1 MTHARNAVR
10 TAATLL
16 LAVGGTASIASAQS
30 ALGTA
35 QDFAALGASTVT
47 NTNATTLYGSLGV
60 YPGSAITGLSS
71 ITITGGTVHQTDAVA
86 IQAQADALT
95 AYNAFGGFASDFD
108 FTGVDLGGQTLTPGV
123 YFFASSAFL
132 TGALTLDFQGNANS
146 LFIFQIG
153 SELITSSASTV
164 NVINGTSGGGIFWLV
179 GSSATIASGSTF
191 QGNVIADKSIT
202 LVSSAKILCGRA
214 IALNEALTMDN
225 NTILAGDCI
234 TEGTPDGDFGSD
246 GYAGNRNDVV
256 PPASVPEPA
265 SWAMMVVGVVGLGT
279 VARRRVIYARS

>member
-1 MTHARNAVR
+1 MTHARHAVR
-10 TAATLL
+10 RITTLL
-16 LAVGGTASIASAQS
+16 FAVSCTTTIASAQS

-35 QDFAALGASTVT
+35 QDFAALGAATVT

-86 IQAQADALT
+86 MQAQAAALT
-95 AYNAFGGFASDFD
+95 AFNTLEGFASDFD
-108 FTGVDLGGQTLTPGV
+108 LSGVDLGGQTLTPGV
-123 YFFASSAFL
+123 YFFSSSAFL

-146 LFIFQIG
+146 LFVFQIG
-153 SELITSSASTV
+153 SELITSTASTV

-179 GSSATIASGSTF
+179 GSSATIQSGSTF

-225 NTILAGDCI
+225 NAILSDNCV
-234 TEGTPDGDFGSD
+234 TEGTPDGDFGSN
-246 GYAGNRNDVV
+246 GYAGNLDDVV
-256 PPASVPEPA
+256 PPVSVPEPA
-265 SWAMMVVGVVGLGT
+265 SWALMVVGIVGLGAA
-279 VARRRVIYARS
+279 ARRRAVA